1 MTETNAEKKSKAF
14 RLTFTPQEMRILEA
28 RAARVDMDIKRFIK
42 QSALRKRISGY
53 RLQPLTQHIMK
64 IDEVAKTVKN
74 ISITPHMDRWLY
86 EKELETIGRKLDEL
100 ISVEKSIQELLR
112 RRIS

>member
-1 MTETNAEKKSKAF
+1 MTETNAEKKYRSF
-14 RLTFTPQEMRILEA
+14 RIKFTPQEMRTLEA
-28 RAARVDMDIKRFIK
+28 RAERVDMDIKQFIK

-64 IDEVAKTVKN
+64 IDEIAKTVKN

-86 EKELETIGRKLDEL
+86 EKELETIEKKLDEL
-100 ISVEKSIQELLR
+100 ISVEKSIQDLLR